1 MGILGL
7 FIAASLS
14 NGAAADNMPRRKSH
28 PALFHHIDKTIAAD
42 GL

>member
-14 NGAAADNMPRRKSH
+14 NGAAADNTHRRKSH
-28 PALFHHIDKTIAAD
+28 PALFRHIDKAIATD